1 MLMVSRRDLELQE
14 LELLASDASCSAY
27 AAERRIH
34 EEPDPFRTA
43 FQCDRDRI
51 LHCKSFRRLSH
62 KTQVFLA
69 PEGDHYRTRLTH
81 TFEVAQIAR
90 SIARSLS
97 LNEDLTE
104 AIALGHDLGHTP
116 FGHCG
121 EKALS
126 KSMAAWRERELGE
139 HSDAPLFQH
148 NLQSARI
155 VELLERDGRGL
166 NLTRETVD
174 GIRCHTG
181 NTPAETLE
189 GRIVALSDRIAYVV
203 HDIDDAERAGLLD
216 ESLLPAEYTSV
227 LGETSSRR
235 IETMVHD
242 VIESSIAYGSDI
254 VMSDRV
260 RAAMLGM
267 REFLFENLYT
277 HGDAKYEEPKAAAM
291 ISELFDYF
299 ITHLD
304 EVPEE
309 YRIHDTDRPDV
320 QVADYVAGM
329 TDRYAVKMFDRL
341 RIPRSWKR

>member
-139 HSDAPLFQH
+139 HSDTPLFQ
-148 NLQSARI
+148 NFNSLDSPGARVI
-155 VELLERDGRGL
+155 CVQLFS
-166 NLTRETVD
+166 
-174 GIRCHTG
+174 
-181 NTPAETLE
+181 PAPSPT
-189 GRIVALSDRIAYVV
+189 A
-203 HDIDDAERAGLLD
+203 
-216 ESLLPAEYTSV
+216 
-227 LGETSSRR
+227 SS
-235 IETMVHD
+235 
-242 VIESSIAYGSDI
+242 
-254 VMSDRV
+254 
-260 RAAMLGM
+260 
-267 REFLFENLYT
+267 
-277 HGDAKYEEPKAAAM
+277 AM
-291 ISELFDYF
+291 IF
-299 ITHLD
+299 IS
-304 EVPEE
+304 PEG
-309 YRIHDTDRPDV
+309 V
-320 QVADYVAGM
+320 
-329 TDRYAVKMFDRL
+329 
-341 RIPRSWKR
+341 